1 MAKVEVQNLNPV
13 FLSEDGGTNGAVADV
28 NLTPPI
34 GFARWRAV
42 HNLHG
47 TALNVLAPSNE
58 IYKYFVD
65 GGDDRSDVFHPGNKG
80 TLIEDQSILGSATSV
95 ETSATASFSG
105 DTSGTVTVTRDG
117 AAAPGVTLPGF
128 DGIAYD
134 GDALTAILPTGTI
147 GAGLEEGDVI
157 SFACNTNTG
166 VTVSITVAED
176 DLKLLAGLY
185 LQKETTMAVAAV
197 IPANHLVQLPSFSQI
212 QIQATDGDDDADAVC
227 YWG

>member
-47 TALNVLAPSNE
+47 ENLSVLAPSNE

-65 GGDDRSDVFHPGNKG
+65 GGDARSDVFNPGNKG
-80 TLIEDQSILGSATSV
+80 TLIENQSILGSATST
-95 ETSATASFSG
+95 ETSATESFSG
-105 DTSGTVTVTRDG
+105 DTSGAVTVTRNG
-117 AAAPGVTLPGF
+117 AAAPGVTAPAF
-128 DGIAYD
+128 DGINYD
-134 GDALTAILPTGTI
+134 GDALTAILPTSTLRV
-147 GAGLEEGDVI
+147 GLEEGDVI
-157 SFACNTNTG
+157 SFACTTNTG
-166 VTVSITVAED
+166 LTVTITVAED

-212 QIQATDGDDDADAVC
+212 QIKATDDGNDADAVC

>member
-13 FLSEDGGTNGAVADV
+13 FLSEDGGTNDAVADV

-34 GFARWRAV
+34 GLARWRAV

-58 IYKYFVD
+58 IYKYFAED
-65 GGDDRSDVFHPGNKG
+65 GDDRSDVYNPGNSGK
-80 TLIEDQSILGSATSV
+80 LDENQSILGSATST
-95 ETSATASFSG
+95 ETSATESFSG
-105 DTSGTVTVTRDG
+105 DSSDTVTVTRNG
-117 AAAPGVTLPGF
+117 VAASGVTEPAF
-128 DGIAYD
+128 DGIDYD
-134 GDALTAILPTGTI
+134 GTALTAILVTSTE

-157 SFACNTNTG
+157 SFACTTNTG
-166 VTVSITVAED
+166 LTVTITVAED
-176 DLKLLAGLY
+176 DLQLSAGLY

-212 QIQATDGDDDADAVC
+212 QIQATDGDNDADAVC